1 MDKIDFLVY
10 ILTAEQLSEEPI
22 SRLICQAPEE
32 ASFLMNVLTLII
44 AGCLT
49 GYLLYLL
56 WRISSGLW
64 KSRDNFFL
72 VMRFALT
79 AAFLALIGYTLYQ
92 NFDLGDLLLGLL
104 SLFLGILLLSIL
116 LAVVERLEKNF
127 ELKKGSTK
135 DNKTPLT

>member
-1 MDKIDFLVY
+1 
-10 ILTAEQLSEEPI
+10 
-22 SRLICQAPEE
+22 
-32 ASFLMNVLTLII
+32 MNVLTLII
-44 AGCLT
+44 AGCLI

-56 WRISSGLW
+56 WRISSDLW

-79 AAFLALIGYTLYQ
+79 AAFLALIGYILYQ

-104 SLFLGILLLSIL
+104 SLFLGILLLSML